1 MKSCMDKEN
10 NPLLRFAEDGR
21 LERRLK
27 AYLKSCQPTEGA
39 DGKRSEG
46 RLANFAGFCASL
58 GCGRQALD
66 ALKRSLPTVYDHL
79 AAVLEDEALNS
90 TRSPA
95 IVNAYIK
102 DNFGGTREMQ
112 DVGGKA
118 EAAGGVIRVIT
129 EHDLLEDGG

>member
-1 MKSCMDKEN
+1 MIYTDKTQ
-10 NPLLRFAEDGR
+10 NPLLRYAEDGR
-21 LERRLK
+21 LERRLR
-27 AYLKSCQPTEGA
+27 AYLRSCQPSEGE
-39 DGKRSEG
+39 DGKRVEG

-58 GCGRQALD
+58 GCGRQALEGLRR
-66 ALKRSLPTVYDHL
+66 ANPAVYDHL

-102 DNFGGTREMQ
+102 ENFAGIGREVSEKEAETRTGGTL
-112 DVGGKA
+112 
-118 EAAGGVIRVIT
+118 RVVV